1 MIDIRSVTSIKFIS
15 PLFSDIYTRKII
27 VYKGTR
33 LKCLYL
39 IHLIDLFLNR
49 FNSFNKDNI
58 KLNSRVL
65 KFLYGG
71 TYTKYIEYLTDHQFI
86 YLYKNYSAGLK
97 SKTYRLTETA
107 KQACNLTTTIDIP
120 IKFQIKT
127 QDVDEN
133 FNDNDTNLKTKLIN
147 DLRLVTIDIRGAQQ
161 WINEHIH
168 KEDKGYTMNLINCN
182 KIAVG
187 DIYYSFDRYGRFHTN
202 YTVLK
207 KEIRT
212 QYLTFGES
220 KIKELDI
227 TNSQPFFLYILMKE
241 SGFSNFQ
248 GFDEDVLNGVIYD
261 KIKDVAQITRKEAKV
276 KVYSV
281 LFGRNTTNTYWNE
294 LFGNLYPA
302 VFKWIKDYKY
312 ENKSYKIIA
321 RNLQAIESDFI
332 FGNLIPKILDYKVDL
347 PLITIHD
354 SIMIPEEHYE
364 CVKVIFNKALRG
376 LIL

>member
-1 MIDIRSVTSIKFIS
+1 MTSIKFIS
-15 PLFSDIYTRKII
+15 PLFNDIYTRKVIQ
-27 VYKGTR
+27 YKGNR
-33 LKCLYL
+33 LKSINL
-39 IHLIDLFLNR
+39 IHLVDLFLNR
-49 FNSFNKDNI
+49 YNSFNKDNI
-58 KLNSRVL
+58 KLNSRIL
-65 KFLYGG
+65 KYLYGG
-71 TYTKYIEYLTDHQFI
+71 TYAKYIEYLMDNEFI

-97 SKTYRLTETA
+97 SKTYRLTDKA
-107 KQACNLTTTIDIP
+107 KQQCNLTTTVEIP
-120 IKFQIKT
+120 IKLQSKI

-133 FNDNDTNLKTKLIN
+133 FSDNDTNLKAKLIA
-147 DLRLVTIDIRGAQQ
+147 DLRLIKIDIKGAQK
-161 WINEHIH
+161 WINENIL
-168 KEDKGYTMNLINCN
+168 KEDKAYTMNVINCN

-212 QYLTFGES
+212 QFLTFGNS

-241 SGFSNFQ
+241 SGFKNFQ
-248 GFDEDVLNGVIYD
+248 GFDQDVLNGVIYD
-261 KIKDVAQITRKEAKV
+261 KIKDAASITRKEAKV

-281 LFGRNTTNTYWNE
+281 LFGRNTTDTVWNE
-294 LFGNLYPA
+294 LFQNMYPA

-312 ENKSYKIIA
+312 EHKSYKIIA

-332 FGNLIPKILDYKVDL
+332 FSNLIPKILHYKYDL

-354 SIMIPEEHYE
+354 SIMIPEDHYDN
-364 CVKVIFNKALRG
+364 VKIIFKQSLQN
-376 LIL
+376 LIK